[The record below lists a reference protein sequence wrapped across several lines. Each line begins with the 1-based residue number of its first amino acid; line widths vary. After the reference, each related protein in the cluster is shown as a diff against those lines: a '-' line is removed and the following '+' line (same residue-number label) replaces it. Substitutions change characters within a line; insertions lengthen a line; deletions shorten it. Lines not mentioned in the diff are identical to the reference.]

1 MVSLDAHNIFFL
13 FCFNLNIIK
22 RADKNQI
29 RKLFNASKRISH
41 SSSPKF
47 LSDVVDFVFDFATYN
62 IFRTPSLVNSS
73 NFEF

>member
-1 MVSLDAHNIFFL
+1 MIFPAAHNILFL
-13 FCFNLNIIK
+13 FSFNLNIIK

-29 RKLFNASKRISH
+29 RKLFKASKRISH

-47 LSDVVDFVFDFATYN
+47 MSDVVDFAFDFATYN